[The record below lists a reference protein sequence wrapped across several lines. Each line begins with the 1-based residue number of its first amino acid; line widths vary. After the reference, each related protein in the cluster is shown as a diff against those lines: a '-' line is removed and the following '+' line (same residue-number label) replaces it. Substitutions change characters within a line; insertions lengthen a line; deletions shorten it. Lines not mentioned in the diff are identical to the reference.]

1 MLSIGS
7 ATATT
12 RRRSRGRLRRGRA
25 LAAAALHRFAG
36 LLTTI
41 VLVLNTIT
49 LTLFLTLAD
58 STPLRGGLLE
68 LLWVYDRQ
76 ALGLALGATVIIAL
90 PLSMAAWIT
99 SRRTRLT
106 LLIIWIAFAAVMF
119 VHRREAVEVVSRIV
133 WKHRVEPALER

>member
-1 MLSIGS
+1 M
-7 ATATT
+7 
-12 RRRSRGRLRRGRA
+12 RA
-25 LAAAALHRFAG
+25 LAAAAVHRFAG

-76 ALGLALGATVIIAL
+76 VLGFALAGSAFIAV
-90 PLSMAAWIT
+90 PLSIAAWIT
-99 SRRTRLT
+99 SRRTRVS
-106 LLIIWIAFAAVMF
+106 LLIIWIAFAAIMLT
-119 VHRREAVEVVSRIV
+119 HRREAVEIVSRIV
-133 WKHRVEPALER
+133 WKHRVAPALEQ

>member
-1 MLSIGS
+1 M
-7 ATATT
+7 
-12 RRRSRGRLRRGRA
+12 RA
-25 LAAAALHRFAG
+25 LAAAAVHRFAG

-76 ALGLALGATVIIAL
+76 VLGFALAGSAFIAV
-90 PLSMAAWIT
+90 PLSIAAWIT
-99 SRRTRLT
+99 SRRTRLS
-106 LLIIWIAFAAVMF
+106 LLIIWIAFTAIMLT
-119 VHRREAVEVVSRIV
+119 HRREAVEVVSRIV
-133 WKHRVEPALER
+133 WKHRVEPALEQ

>member
-1 MLSIGS
+1 M
-7 ATATT
+7 
-12 RRRSRGRLRRGRA
+12 RA
-25 LAAAALHRFAG
+25 LAAAAVHRFAG

-68 LLWVYDRQ
+68 LLWVYERQ
-76 ALGLALGATVIIAL
+76 VLGFALAGSAFIAL
-90 PLSMAAWIT
+90 PLSVAAWVT

-106 LLIIWIAFAAVMF
+106 LLVIWIAFAAVLLT
-119 VHRREAVEVVSRIV
+119 HRREAVEIVSRIV
-133 WKHRVEPALER
+133 WKHRVAPALEQ

>member
-1 MLSIGS
+1 M
-7 ATATT
+7 
-12 RRRSRGRLRRGRA
+12 RA
-25 LAAAALHRFAG
+25 LAAAAVHRFAG

-58 STPLRGGLLE
+58 STPLHGGLLE

-76 ALGLALGATVIIAL
+76 VLGFALGATAAIAL
-90 PLSMAAWIT
+90 PLSIAAWIT
-99 SRRTRLT
+99 SRRTRLN
-106 LLIIWIAFAAVMF
+106 LLIIWIAFAAIMLT
-119 VHRREAVEVVSRIV
+119 HRREAVEVVSRIV

>member
-1 MLSIGS
+1 M
-7 ATATT
+7 
-12 RRRSRGRLRRGRA
+12 RA

-58 STPLRGGLLE
+58 STPVRGGLLE

-76 ALGLALGATVIIAL
+76 ALGLALGATVLIAL
-90 PLSMAAWIT
+90 PLSIAAWIT
-99 SRRTRLT
+99 SRRTRLS
-106 LLIIWIAFAAVMF
+106 LLIIWIAFAAIMIS
-119 VHRREAVEVVSRIV
+119 HRREAVQAVSRIV

>member
-1 MLSIGS
+1 M
-7 ATATT
+7 
-12 RRRSRGRLRRGRA
+12 RA
-25 LAAAALHRFAG
+25 LATAAVHRFAG

-76 ALGLALGATVIIAL
+76 VLGFALAGSAFIAL
-90 PLSMAAWIT
+90 PLSVAAWVT

-106 LLIIWIAFAAVMF
+106 LLVIWIAFAAVLLT
-119 VHRREAVEVVSRIV
+119 HRREAVEIVSRIV
-133 WKHRVEPALER
+133 WKHRVAPALEQ

>member
-1 MLSIGS
+1 M
-7 ATATT
+7 
-12 RRRSRGRLRRGRA
+12 RA
-25 LAAAALHRFAG
+25 LAAAAVHRFAG

-76 ALGLALGATVIIAL
+76 VLGFALAGSAFIAV
-90 PLSMAAWIT
+90 PLSIAAWIT
-99 SRRTRLT
+99 SRRTRLS
-106 LLIIWIAFAAVMF
+106 LLIIWIAFTAIMLT
-119 VHRREAVEVVSRIV
+119 HRREAVEVVSRIV
-133 WKHRVEPALER
+133 WKHRVAPALEQ

>member
-1 MLSIGS
+1 M
-7 ATATT
+7 
-12 RRRSRGRLRRGRA
+12 RA
-25 LAAAALHRFAG
+25 LAAAAVHRFAG

-76 ALGLALGATVIIAL
+76 VLGFALAGSAFIAL
-90 PLSMAAWIT
+90 PLSVAAWVT

-106 LLIIWIAFAAVMF
+106 LLVIWIAFAAVLLT
-119 VHRREAVEVVSRIV
+119 HRREAVEIVSRIV
-133 WKHRVEPALER
+133 WKHRVAPALEQ

>member
-1 MLSIGS
+1 M
-7 ATATT
+7 
-12 RRRSRGRLRRGRA
+12 RA
-25 LAAAALHRFAG
+25 LAAAAVHRFAG

-76 ALGLALGATVIIAL
+76 VLGFALAGSAFIAV
-90 PLSMAAWIT
+90 PLSIAAWIT
-99 SRRTRLT
+99 SRRTRLS
-106 LLIIWIAFAAVMF
+106 LLIIWIAFAAIMLT
-119 VHRREAVEVVSRIV
+119 HRREAVEVVSRIV
-133 WKHRVEPALER
+133 WKHRVAPALEQ

>member
-1 MLSIGS
+1 M
-7 ATATT
+7 
-12 RRRSRGRLRRGRA
+12 RA
-25 LAAAALHRFAG
+25 LAAAAVHRFAG

-76 ALGLALGATVIIAL
+76 VLGFALAGSAFIAV
-90 PLSMAAWIT
+90 PLSIAAWIT
-99 SRRTRLT
+99 SRRTRVS
-106 LLIIWIAFAAVMF
+106 LLIIWIAFAAIMLT
-119 VHRREAVEVVSRIV
+119 HRREAVEVVSRIV
-133 WKHRVEPALER
+133 WKHRVAPALEQ